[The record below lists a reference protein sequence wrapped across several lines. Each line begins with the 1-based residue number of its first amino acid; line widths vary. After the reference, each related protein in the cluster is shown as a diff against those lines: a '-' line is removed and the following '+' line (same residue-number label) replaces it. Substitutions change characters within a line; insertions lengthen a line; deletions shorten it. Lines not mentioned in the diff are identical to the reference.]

1 MFKTMRRQLDRPPAT
16 GKAKIFRRIIISS
29 IFIATF
35 FIFQNIQLGQAER
48 ALATQITE
56 IKAATAASKE
66 NAEGL
71 LKQYES
77 KFEGSSE
84 KLFADKA
91 FSEEPLSGRISN
103 GIEFETRAAQQE
115 SIQAR
120 GTVVLFD
127 IFQFVLPGAVNMV
140 QEHDKQLADFF
151 ASEEYTSSVE
161 ANAKVIDLNAAIQY
175 CQGTPLELNEEK
187 KGYGYAEGEA
197 KYLTPEQLKERA
209 DAINAAADRTICAD
223 IPDFKQ

>member
-35 FIFQNIQLGQAER
+35 FVFQNIQLGKAEVSLSQQYV
-48 ALATQITE
+48 AIE
-56 IKAATAASKE
+56 EATAASKE

-71 LKQYES
+71 MRQYEA
-77 KFEGSSE
+77 KFAGSAD

-91 FSEEPLSGRISN
+91 FSEDPLTGRIAK
-103 GIEFETRAAQQE
+103 GIEFETRTAQQE
-115 SIQAR
+115 AIQAR

-140 QEHDKQLADFF
+140 QEHDKKLADFF
-151 ASEEYTSSVE
+151 ASEEYTSSVD

-187 KGYGYAEGEA
+187 KGYGYAEAEA

-209 DAINAAADRTICAD
+209 DAINEAAERTICAD
-223 IPDFKQ
+223 ITKLQQ